1 MKSSSGPPL
10 PPSAAGQLT
19 VLLKAPRLGTVKTRL
34 ANDLGPGAALTAYR
48 RLVAA
53 LLDRLAS
60 LPQVDLRFA
69 PDDAGPEIVPWL
81 RPGWTSSLQG
91 EGDLGTRLERT
102 FTEHFARSSS
112 RLIVIGADCPDVSP
126 GDIQTAWTRLEESD
140 VVLGPAT
147 DGGYWLVGLKA
158 PCPELFQEMPW
169 STDRLLAET
178 LAKAERLRLDVATL
192 RTLSDVDTLEDWLR
206 VEPTLRSK

>member
-1 MKSSSGPPL
+1 M
-10 PPSAAGQLT
+10 
-19 VLLKAPRLGTVKTRL
+19 LLKAPRLGTVKTRL

-81 RPGWTSSLQG
+81 RPRWTSSLQG
-91 EGDLGTRLERT
+91 EGDLGARLERT
-102 FTEHFARSSS
+102 FTEHFARSTS

-126 GDIQTAWTRLEESD
+126 GDIQTAWTRLDESD

-147 DGGYWLVGLKA
+147 DGGYWLIGLKA